1 VEKLGIPSPSFWRDK
16 RVLVTG
22 HTGFKGTWLMN
33 WLNELGAT
41 TAGLS
46 YSGYPKT
53 ILGNIDAQI
62 DFNID
67 ADIRGDDWQEKI
79 SNFQPQIIFH
89 LAAQSL
95 VYTGIINPQETFET
109 NVIGSIHILELMD
122 TITSI
127 ITVVIITTDKVY
139 QIGNG
144 DRPRIEEDP
153 LGGVDPY
160 SASKSAVELI
170 AKAWPIGNEQSLLT
184 ARSGNVI
191 GGGDAA
197 TKRLVPDLIR
207 AWHSGEVISLR
218 SPMGIR
224 PWLHVLEPL
233 RGYLLLAEF
242 GFTQNS
248 LRQSFNFAP
257 SPDNHVMVKE
267 IAQRALATLP
277 SNHGF
282 AIQEQSTI
290 EFFET
295 KELMLNATKAKTQ
308 LNWSPIWGWEK
319 AVDITFNW
327 YQKFYQGVNPTSL
340 YKADL
345 DFYVNDL
352 ESSLHG

>member
-1 VEKLGIPSPSFWRDK
+1 MEKLGIPSPLFWRDK

-22 HTGFKGTWLMN
+22 HTGFKGTWLIH
-33 WLNELGAT
+33 WLNELGAI

-53 ILGNIDAQI
+53 ILGNVDMQLDLDIDT
-62 DFNID
+62 
-67 ADIRGDDWQEKI
+67 DIRSDHWQEKI

-95 VYTGIINPQETFET
+95 VYTGMVDPKYTFET
-109 NVIGSIHILELMD
+109 NVIGSVHILELMN

-127 ITVVIITTDKVY
+127 VTVVIITTDKVY
-139 QIGNG
+139 QIGSG
-144 DRPRIEEDP
+144 DSPRTEEDP
-153 LGGVDPY
+153 LGGLDPY

-170 AKAWPIGNEQSLLT
+170 AKAWPIGNDQCLLT

-197 TKRLVPDLIR
+197 KKRLLPDLIR
-207 AWHSGEVISLR
+207 AWNSGKEMNLR

-233 RGYLLLAEF
+233 RGYLLLAEL
-242 GFTQNS
+242 GFSPS
-248 LRQSFNFAP
+248 LSRQSFNFAP
-257 SPDNHVMVKE
+257 SANNHVRVKE
-267 IAQRALATLP
+267 IAQRVFVTLP
-277 SNHGF
+277 LKQGF
-282 AIQEQSTI
+282 EIHEQSTN

-295 KELMLNATKAKTQ
+295 KELMLNANKAKTQ
-308 LNWSPIWGWEK
+308 LYWSPVWGWEK
-319 AVDITFNW
+319 AVDITINW
-327 YQKFYQGVNPTSL
+327 YQKFYQGVDPTTL

-345 DFYVNDL
+345 DLYINDL
-352 ESSLHG
+352 ESNRRV